1 MTTKERE
8 LLTKTA
14 DTANKTDSMKVLV
27 LNAGSSSIKYQLFD
41 VTQKEVLA
49 KGMVAKIGMADAYLS
64 NKRIDGD
71 EVRLEGEILDHQAGI
86 EYVLGVLVSEKHGSL
101 KAMEEIDAV
110 GHRVV
115 HGGES
120 FQDSALINQQVIEKI
135 KACVSLAPLHNPP
148 NLKGI
153 EAVSDFLPDTPQV
166 AVFDTAFHQT
176 MPESAYMY
184 AIPYSLYKKYGLR
197 RYGFHGTSHHY
208 VSRRACEI
216 VGADYQ
222 EQKIIT
228 CHLGN
233 GASITAI
240 NQGKSVDTSMGLT
253 PVEGMI
259 MGTRSGD
266 LDLGVLTY
274 IIDKEELGVK
284 EANTLINKHSG
295 ILGISGVSS
304 DMREVEKA
312 AGEGN
317 SRASLALEMYDYR
330 IVKYIGSYT
339 AAMSGV
345 NMIVFTGGIGE
356 NDDRVR
362 ASVCKRFGYLGLEF
376 DADKNKGL
384 RGEEAIISKKSSK
397 VKVLVVPTNEE
408 LVIAQETVKVYNQIK
423 DWLKAD

>member
-1 MTTKERE
+1 MI
-8 LLTKTA
+8 
-14 DTANKTDSMKVLV
+14 VLV

-41 VTQKEVLA
+41 VIKKQVLA
-49 KGMVAKIGMADAYLS
+49 KGLVDKIGMADAALI
-64 NKRIDGD
+64 NNRIDGD
-71 EVRLEGEILDHQAGI
+71 EVKLEGEIIDHQAGI
-86 EYVLGVLVSEKHGSL
+86 EYVLGVLISDKHGSIGSL
-101 KAMEEIDAV
+101 EEIDAV

-120 FQDSALINQQVIEKI
+120 FHSSVLINEQIIRKIEEL
-135 KACVSLAPLHNPP
+135 VPLAPLHNPP

-153 EAVSDFLPDTPQV
+153 YAVTELMPETPQV

-176 MPESAYMY
+176 MPKSAYMY

-208 VSRRACEI
+208 VSKRACEI
-216 VGADYQ
+216 IGVDYQ
-222 EQKIIT
+222 TQKIIT

-233 GASITAI
+233 GGSITAI
-240 NQGKSVDTSMGLT
+240 KHGKSIDTSMGLT

-274 IIDKEELGVK
+274 IIDKEELNVQ

-304 DMREVEKA
+304 DMREVE
-312 AGEGN
+312 
-317 SRASLALEMYDYR
+317 RASDDGNNRARLALEMYDYR
-330 IVKYIGSYT
+330 ITKYIGSYA
-339 AAMSGV
+339 AAMNGV
-345 NMIVFTGGIGE
+345 DMIVFAGGIGE
-356 NDDRVR
+356 NADRVR
-362 ASVCKRFGYLGLEF
+362 EAICKNFGYLGLEF
-376 DADKNKGL
+376 DSEKNKGL
-384 RGEEAIISKKSSK
+384 RSKEAVISKPDSK

-408 LVIAQETVKVYNQIK
+408 LVIAEETVKVINSIK
-423 DWLKAD
+423 DLLKV

>member
-1 MTTKERE
+1 MII
-8 LLTKTA
+8 
-14 DTANKTDSMKVLV
+14 LV

-41 VTQKEVLA
+41 VDAKTVLA
-49 KGMVAKIGMADAYLS
+49 KGLVDKIGMADSYLL

-71 EVRLEGEILDHQAGI
+71 EVKLEGEILDHQAGI
-86 EYVLGVLVSEKHGSL
+86 EYALGVLISEQHGSVKEL
-101 KAMEEIDAV
+101 EAIDSV

-120 FQDSALINQQVIEKI
+120 FHSSALINDQVIEKI
-135 KACVSLAPLHNPP
+135 EACVSLAPLHNPP
-148 NLKGI
+148 NLMGI
-153 EAVSDFLPDTPQV
+153 YAINELLPDTPQV

-176 MPESAYMY
+176 MPKSAYMY
-184 AIPYSLYKKYGLR
+184 AIPYSLYKKYSLR

-208 VSRRACEI
+208 VSRRACELI
-216 VGADYQ
+216 DEDYHQ
-222 EQKIIT
+222 QKIIT

-240 NQGKSVDTSMGLT
+240 NRGKSVDTSMGLT

-312 AGEGN
+312 AEDGN
-317 SRASLALEMYDYR
+317 NRARLALEMYDYR
-330 IVKYIGSYT
+330 IIKYIGSYV

-345 NMIVFTGGIGE
+345 DMIVFTGGIGE
-356 NDDRVR
+356 NADRVR
-362 ASVCKRFGYLGLEF
+362 ESVCKKFGYLGLEF
-376 DADKNKGL
+376 DSEKNHGL
-384 RGEEAIISKKSSK
+384 RSEEAVISKPDSK

-408 LVIAQETVKVYNQIK
+408 LVIAQETMKVIDNIK
-423 DWLKAD
+423 SLLKP

>member
-1 MTTKERE
+1 MI
-8 LLTKTA
+8 
-14 DTANKTDSMKVLV
+14 VLV

-41 VTQKEVLA
+41 VENQEVMA
-49 KGMVAKIGMADAYLS
+49 KGMVDKIGMPDSCLT
-64 NKRIDGD
+64 NRRLDGD
-71 EVRLEGEILDHQAGI
+71 EVKLEGEILDHQAGI
-86 EYVLGVLVSEKHGSL
+86 EYVLGVLVSEKHGSVKSL
-101 KAMEEIDAV
+101 EEIDAV

-120 FQDSALINQQVIEKI
+120 FHDSALINDQVIDKI

-153 EAVSDFLPDTPQV
+153 EAVSELLPETPQV

-176 MPESAYMY
+176 MPKSAYMY

-216 VGADYQ
+216 VGVDYHT
-222 EQKIIT
+222 QKIIT

-240 NQGKSVDTSMGLT
+240 KHGKSVDTSMGLT

-304 DMREVEKA
+304 DMREVERA
-312 AGEGN
+312 AEDGN
-317 SRASLALEMYDYR
+317 NRARLALEMYDYR
-330 IVKYIGSYT
+330 IIKYIGSYT

-345 NMIVFTGGIGE
+345 DMIVFTGGIGE
-356 NDDRVR
+356 NADRVR
-362 ASVCKRFGYLGLEF
+362 ESVCKRFGYLGLEF
-376 DADKNKGL
+376 DSEKNKGL
-384 RGEEAIISKKSSK
+384 RSTEAIISKPDSK
-397 VKVLVVPTNEE
+397 VRVLVVPTNEE
-408 LVIAQETVKVYNQIK
+408 LVIARETVKVYKNIK
-423 DWLKAD
+423 DLLSTD

>member
-1 MTTKERE
+1 MI
-8 LLTKTA
+8 
-14 DTANKTDSMKVLV
+14 VLI
-27 LNAGSSSIKYQLFD
+27 LNSGSSSIKYQLFD
-41 VTQKEVLA
+41 VEKKEVLA
-49 KGMVAKIGMADAYLS
+49 KGMVDKIGMADAALTNS
-64 NKRIDGD
+64 RIDGD
-71 EVRLEGEILDHQAGI
+71 EVKLEGEIIDHQAGI
-86 EYVLGVLVSEKHGSL
+86 EYVLGVLISEKHGSVNSL
-101 KAMEEIDAV
+101 EEIDAV

-120 FQDSALINQQVIEKI
+120 FRSSALIDEQVIEKI
-135 KACVSLAPLHNPP
+135 KECVPLAPLHNPP

-153 EAVSDFLPDTPQV
+153 YAVTELMPATPQV

-176 MPESAYMY
+176 MPKYAYMY

-216 VGADYQ
+216 VGVDYNTQ
-222 EQKIIT
+222 RIIT

-240 NQGKSVDTSMGLT
+240 NHGKSVDTSMGLT

-304 DMREVEKA
+304 DMREVE
-312 AGEGN
+312 
-317 SRASLALEMYDYR
+317 RASDDGNNRARLALEMYDYR
-330 IVKYIGSYT
+330 IIKYIGSYT
-339 AAMSGV
+339 ASMSGV
-345 NMIVFTGGIGE
+345 DMIVFTGGIGE
-356 NDDRVR
+356 NADRVR
-362 ASVCKRFGYLGLEF
+362 EAVCKKFGYLGLEF
-376 DADKNKGL
+376 NSKKNAGL
-384 RGEEAIISKKSSK
+384 RSQEAIISKPESK

-408 LVIAQETVKVYNQIK
+408 LVIAQETVKVIESK
-423 DWLKAD
+423 KEKVDI

>member
-1 MTTKERE
+1 MI
-8 LLTKTA
+8 
-14 DTANKTDSMKVLV
+14 VLV

-41 VTQKEVLA
+41 VEEKKVLA
-49 KGMVAKIGMADAYLS
+49 KGIVDKIGMADAALINY
-64 NKRIDGD
+64 RDDGD
-71 EVRLEGEILDHQAGI
+71 EVKLEGEIVDHQAGI
-86 EYVLGVLVSEKHGSL
+86 EYVLGVLISEKHGSIKSL
-101 KAMEEIDAV
+101 EGIDAV

-120 FQDSALINQQVIEKI
+120 FQSSALINDEIVRKI
-135 KACVSLAPLHNPP
+135 NECVPLAPLHNPP

-153 EAVSDFLPDTPQV
+153 EAVTELMPDTPQV

-176 MPESAYMY
+176 MPKSAHMY

-216 VGADYQ
+216 VGVDYQ
-222 EQKIIT
+222 TQKIIT

-240 NQGKSVDTSMGLT
+240 KYGKSVDTSMGLT

-304 DMREVEKA
+304 DMREVE
-312 AGEGN
+312 
-317 SRASLALEMYDYR
+317 RASDDGNNRARLALEMYDYR
-330 IVKYIGSYT
+330 IIKYIGSYA

-345 NMIVFTGGIGE
+345 DMIVFTGGIGE
-356 NDDRVR
+356 NAHRVR
-362 ASVCKRFGYLGLEF
+362 EAVCKKFGYMGLEF
-376 DADKNKGL
+376 DSEKNTGL
-384 RGEEAIISKKSSK
+384 RSQEAIISKPDSK
-397 VKVLVVPTNEE
+397 IKVLVVPTNEE
-408 LVIAQETVKVYNQIK
+408 LVIAQETLKVINNIK
-423 DWLKAD
+423 DLLKA

>member
-1 MTTKERE
+1 MI
-8 LLTKTA
+8 
-14 DTANKTDSMKVLV
+14 VLV
-27 LNAGSSSIKYQLFD
+27 LNAGSSSIKYQLYD
-41 VTQKEVLA
+41 VEKKEVLA
-49 KGMVAKIGMADAYLS
+49 KGMVDKIGMADSYLL

-71 EVRLEGEILDHQAGI
+71 EVKLEGEIVDHQAGI
-86 EYVLGVLVSEKHGSL
+86 EYVLGVLVSKKHGSIL
-101 KAMEEIDAV
+101 NLEDIGAV

-120 FQDSALINQQVIEKI
+120 FQSSAMINEQVIEKI
-135 KACVSLAPLHNPP
+135 KACISLAPLHNPP

-153 EAVSDFLPDTPQV
+153 EAVTELLPDTPQV

-176 MPESAYMY
+176 MPKSAYMY

-197 RYGFHGTSHHY
+197 RYGFHGTSHQY

-216 VGADYQ
+216 INVNYQ
-222 EQKIIT
+222 DQKIIT

-240 NQGKSVDTSMGLT
+240 KNGNSVDTSMGLT

-274 IIDKEELGVK
+274 IMDKEELGVK

-304 DMREVEKA
+304 DMREVERA
-312 AGEGN
+312 AEDGN
-317 SRASLALEMYDYR
+317 SRARLALEMYDYR
-330 IVKYIGSYT
+330 IIKYIGSYA

-345 NMIVFTGGIGE
+345 DIIVFTGGIGE
-356 NDDRVR
+356 NASRLR
-362 ASVCKRFGYLGLEF
+362 ESVCKRFGFLGLEF
-376 DADKNKGL
+376 DSEANKDL
-384 RGEEAIISKKSSK
+384 RGREAVISKANSK
-397 VKVLVVPTNEE
+397 INVLVVPTNEE
-408 LVIAQETVKVYNQIK
+408 LVIAQETLKVLAK
-423 DWLKAD
+423 KS